1 MRSML
6 STGTRLRAAAPLF
19 LACVASGSL
28 HGCWDDSSPDAPPAA
43 APAPAPA
50 PAPQAYTLG
59 GGVSGLAASGL
70 VLANGADTIAV
81 ASGATAFTL
90 PTSVAQGASYAVS
103 VATQPTG
110 EQCSVGNA
118 TGTIAG
124 ANVTNVAVT
133 CAALAHGLGGTIAG
147 LPSSG
152 LVLSNG
158 ADTVAP
164 AAGALSFTF
173 PTPVAEGGA
182 YAVAVQAQPSGATCS
197 VGSGSGT
204 MGTSDVTAV
213 AVTCSP
219 NAYHLSGSISG
230 LAAAGLVLANGSDT
244 VSPAAGATTFAFA
257 DAVAFEGRYSI
268 TVQQQPAGQ
277 TCSVAGSF
285 PATMGP
291 GDVTNLSVSCTAVSG
306 LSLVAGQAVCPLPAG
321 SLAGHGSNAIVP
333 QAQGLAFDRSGNL
346 YAIGTQARVLQ
357 KITPAGDVTVVAG
370 STSNGGSIDGTGSAA
385 SFGYPLAIALDN
397 VGNLEITDAYAMRR
411 VTPAGV
417 VTTLAGVQNSPGLVD
432 GTGSAVRFN
441 QVNGIATDTAGNA
454 YIADESNNVIRKM
467 TPAGVVTTFAGGG
480 SAGGTSSGFA
490 DGTGTAALFS
500 APVAVAID
508 GAGYL
513 YVADYNNWAIR
524 KITPGGVVST
534 LAGGGPTKAGLADG
548 TGSAARF
555 GGTTGLA
562 LAPGGGLY
570 VLDQSFQAIRLVSAT
585 GVVTTLAA
593 PPRLATGPIAP
604 PSFTMPLDQT
614 VGIAADASG
623 TLFMASGCAV
633 QKYAP

>member
-28 HGCWDDSSPDAPPAA
+28 HGCWDDSSPDAPPAGT
-43 APAPAPA
+43 PAPA
-50 PAPQAYTLG
+50 PAPQSYTVG
-59 GGVSGLAASGL
+59 GGVSGLGASGL
-70 VLANGADTIAV
+70 VLANGADSIAV

-90 PTSVAQGASYAVS
+90 PTSVAQGATYAVA
-103 VATQPTG
+103 VATQPAG
-110 EQCSVGNA
+110 EHCSVGNA

-133 CAALAHGLGGTIAG
+133 CATLAHGLGGTISG
-147 LPSSG
+147 LPSAG

-164 AAGALSFTF
+164 AAGALSFAF
-173 PTPVAEGGA
+173 STPVAEGGA

-197 VGSGSGT
+197 VGGGSGT

-219 NAYHLSGSISG
+219 NAYHLSGAISG
-230 LAAAGLVLANGSDT
+230 LAAAGLVLANGTDT

-257 DAVAFEGRYSI
+257 GAVAFEGRYSV
-268 TVQQQPAGQ
+268 TVQQQPTGQ
-277 TCSVAGSF
+277 SCTVAGDF

-291 GDVTNLSVSCTAVSG
+291 GDVTNLSVSCSALSG
-306 LSLVAGQAVCPLPAG
+306 LSLVVGQAVCPIPAV
-321 SLAGHGSNAIVP
+321 SLSGHGSSASVP
-333 QAQGLAFDRSGNL
+333 QAEGLAFDRNGNL
-346 YAIGTQARVLQ
+346 LAIGTQAKVLQ
-357 KITPAGDVTVVAG
+357 VITPSGDVSVLAG
-370 STSNGGSIDGTGSAA
+370 NTANAGSIDGTGSAA
-385 SFGYPLAIALDN
+385 SFGYPLAIVLDA
-397 VGNLEITDAYAMRR
+397 VGNLEVTDQYVIRR

-417 VTTLAGVQNSPGLVD
+417 VTTLAGVQSSPGLVD
-432 GTGSAVRFN
+432 GTGTAARFN
-441 QVNGIATDTAGNA
+441 FMRGAATDTAGNT
-454 YIADESNNVIRKM
+454 YIADTGNNVIRKM

-480 SAGGTSSGFA
+480 SPGGSATGFA

-500 APVAVAID
+500 APAAVAID
-508 GAGYL
+508 GAGNL

-524 KITPGGVVST
+524 KITPAGVVST
-534 LAGGGPTKAGLADG
+534 LAGGGPTHGGFADG

-555 GGTTGLA
+555 GGTSELA
-562 LAPGGGLY
+562 VGPGGSLY
-570 VLDQSFQAIRLVSAT
+570 VLDQAFSAIRVVSPG

-593 PPRLATGPIAP
+593 VPGLQTGPISATSFP
-604 PSFTMPLDQT
+604 MPSTT
-614 VGIAADASG
+614 VGIATDASG
-623 TLFMASGCAV
+623 TLYMASGCSV